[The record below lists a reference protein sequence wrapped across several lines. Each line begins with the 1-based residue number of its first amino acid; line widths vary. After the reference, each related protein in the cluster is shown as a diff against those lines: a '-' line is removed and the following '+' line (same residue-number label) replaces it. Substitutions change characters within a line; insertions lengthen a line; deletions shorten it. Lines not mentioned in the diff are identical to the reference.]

1 MTFRFHLSKAEINIW
16 PFELNYEHT
25 KCKDLRV
32 LSWKQISRDLRVFGV
47 KFWTQI
53 FIRVKNLTFCKS
65 IWEVNMQISWGRHTF
80 QITQPLTASLL
91 GFVPTTITFS
101 DTSLSILHTRDRRE
115 ACISKMLYFVL
126 PFRKRLFLGVDNCCV
141 HETIQQTQQR
151 YPQVLFLFLYFLS
164 IFLFYIF

>member
-1 MTFRFHLSKAEINIW
+1 MS
-16 PFELNYEHT
+16 
-25 KCKDLRV
+25 LRGKYADIMCLRGKYADIMSLRGKYADIMSLRGKYADIMV
-32 LSWKQISRDLRVFGV
+32 WMVNMQISFMV
-47 KFWTQI
+47 
-53 FIRVKNLTFCKS
+53 
-65 IWEVNMQISWGRHTF
+65 WEVNMQISWGRHTF